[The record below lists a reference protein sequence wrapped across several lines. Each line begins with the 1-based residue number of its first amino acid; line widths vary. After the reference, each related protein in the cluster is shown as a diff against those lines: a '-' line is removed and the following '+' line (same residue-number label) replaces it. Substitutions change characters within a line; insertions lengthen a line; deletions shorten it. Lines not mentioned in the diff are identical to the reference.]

1 MAYQAQALD
10 STEPVSDSS
19 WEIVANMG
27 LYHVVDGLAIT
38 YDSGNMTFDVA
49 AGTVMHNGLLLTIAA
64 ETNAETLVSDGT
76 NPRFTWIGVDS
87 TGNIV
92 IVSGTA
98 ASTPVVPEHAD
109 NTMLALVRIDANET
123 IANDVTKIDKR
134 IPPMSPTGL
143 YQPAHITNNEMYI
156 ANGGVFDDAST
167 VWTTT
172 NMGVYTPF
180 SLNRRSTVKK
190 LYHLNGGT
198 IGTDNIDVG
207 IYDADSDGLPSIRR
221 VSSGATALS
230 GATAWQEF
238 DVTDT
243 ELAPGLYYL
252 AAVMDGTTDT
262 SISLGTDVLILES
275 RRFSFYQQAIGSGTL
290 PATAAPAIVTATRMF
305 PQLALNRSA
314 T

>member
-1 MAYQAQALD
+1 MSYQSQAVD
-10 STEPVSDSS
+10 STEPIADSDY
-19 WEIVANMG
+19 ELATNQG
-27 LYHVVDGLAIT
+27 LYHVVDGLVP
-38 YDSGNMTFDVA
+38 TFDAADMTVDFT
-49 AGTVMHNGLLLTIAA
+49 AGTVMHNGLLLTVAA
-64 ETNAETLVSDGT
+64 ENNAVTLVSDGS
-76 NPRFTWIGVDS
+76 NPRWTWGGVDS
-87 TGNIV
+87 SGDLV

-98 ASTPVVPEHAD
+98 GATPAKPEHGD
-109 NTMLALVRIDANET
+109 NTIIFLVRIDASET
-123 IANDVTKIDKR
+123 IANDATQIDKR

-143 YQPAHITNNEMYI
+143 YQPAHITNNEMYLD
-156 ANGGVFDDAST
+156 NGGVFDDAST

-243 ELAPGLYYL
+243 VLAPGLYYL

-262 SISLGTDVLILES
+262 SISLGTTVLILES